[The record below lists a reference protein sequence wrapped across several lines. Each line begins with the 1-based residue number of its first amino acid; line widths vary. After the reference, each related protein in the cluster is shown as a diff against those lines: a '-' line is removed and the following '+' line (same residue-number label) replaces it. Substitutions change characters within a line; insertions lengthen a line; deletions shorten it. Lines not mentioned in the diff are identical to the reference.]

1 MASPV
6 ASRSSRLVR
15 RPIALLS
22 GGFSPGSATRI
33 FLLFFFAFL
42 PLGVIALVGVIQAIR
57 TTEQERVVRLQLSA
71 EQRASHLARTIS
83 NDRRTLR
90 LLVDTLPQG
99 SANQCARAVTA
110 LAARTAAPL
119 DFAMFDYAG
128 RRVCSSPGG
137 AQLPAYTAERFTPRG
152 LLLDTAGQRLL
163 IRLARGD
170 DGYFAIGTYS
180 RDALAGII
188 GLSATP
194 NPQAPA
200 HFITLTVGER
210 QLTLNEG
217 GVVHARETLLSAATP
232 MDEQASI
239 NESIARPPTTL
250 RALVILLLPIILW
263 LFAAAIAWYSVHRLL
278 VLPLVA
284 MQRAVATYRPGDD
297 PAPIR
302 PRSALLNELNVL
314 SETFRSMACDV
325 STHEQQMVDS
335 LDRQRRLTREV
346 HHRVKNN
353 LQIIASLVSL
363 HSRAATSDAA
373 AQAYASIQRRVD
385 ALAVV
390 HRNHFAE
397 IEQNEGINGSALLSE
412 LASSLRGGGLDFG
425 RGFALRVD
433 CDQVMLDQDVAMP
446 VAFILAEV
454 FELAVRVDPA
464 APVSFSLK
472 RCPAETDQPPRA
484 RLAVESA
491 ALRASPA
498 LTALLQEGF
507 ERVLGGL
514 SRQLRSTSHWDRESG
529 SYRIDVA
536 ILA

>member
-1 MASPV
+1 MAIPA

-15 RPIALLS
+15 SPITLLS

-42 PLGVIALVGVIQAIR
+42 PLGVIALVGVLQAVR
-57 TTEQERVVRLQLSA
+57 TTEHERMARLHLSA
-71 EQRASHLARTIS
+71 EQRVNRATRTIAS
-83 NDRRTLR
+83 DRRALR
-90 LLVDTLPQG
+90 LLVDTFQPG
-99 SANQCARAVTA
+99 SARYCARAAAA
-110 LAARTAAPL
+110 LSSRESAPL
-119 DFAMFDYAG
+119 DFAMFDRAG
-128 RRVCSSPGG
+128 QQVCASPGG
-137 AQLPAYTAERFTPRG
+137 VQIPNYSDKRFATRR
-152 LLLDTAGQRLL
+152 LLLDSAGQRLL
-163 IRLARGD
+163 SRLSRSD
-170 DGYFAIGTYS
+170 DAFIVIGAYS
-180 RDALAGII
+180 HGALAEII
-188 GLSATP
+188 GLPAAPDAT
-194 NPQAPA
+194 APA
-200 HFITLTVGER
+200 HLVTFTVGRER
-210 QLTLNEG
+210 LTLNG
-217 GVVHARETLLSAATP
+217 GGHVRPDETLLSATAP
-232 MDEQASI
+232 MDDGVSI
-239 NESIARPPTTL
+239 TESIPRPPTNPL
-250 RALVILLLPIILW
+250 ALLILLLPIILW
-263 LFAAAIAWYSVHRLL
+263 LFAAAIAWYSIHRLL

-297 PAPIR
+297 PEPIR
-302 PRSALLNELNVL
+302 PRSALFDEINVL
-314 SETFRSMACDV
+314 SDTFQSMAGDV

-373 AQAYASIQRRVD
+373 ARAYASIQRRVD

-412 LASSLRGGGLDFG
+412 LASSLRGGRMDFG

-446 VAFILAEV
+446 VAFTLTEL
-454 FELAVRVDPA
+454 FELAIRVDPA
-464 APVSFSLK
+464 TPISFSLK
-472 RCPAETDQPPRA
+472 RCPVEPGQPLMA
-484 RLAVESA
+484 RLAVQSA
-491 ALRASPA
+491 AFRASPA
-498 LTALLQEGF
+498 LAVLSQEGF
-507 ERVLGGL
+507 ERVLRGL
-514 SRQLRSTSHWDRESG
+514 SRQLRSALHWDGEAG